1 MKFLRFTRYA
11 EWWEYKLVPLLSV
24 GYATL
29 LLTNYPLDQAV
40 PRLFFLLLA
49 IITGAIYVS
58 VINDLTDISEDALAG
73 KANRMANLSPLLR
86 GIIVS
91 ICLIAG
97 IAFGYKIWPDHISLF
112 FYIMAWIV
120 FSLYSLPP
128 VRLKKR
134 GIWGVLCD
142 ASGAHLFPSLLIA
155 SNLIFYTHT
164 AANLLWYLLVGVWSL
179 CYGLRGILWHQ
190 FYDRENDIRSGT
202 TTFASRINPADFKIP
217 ERLIFSLEIIAFTLI
232 LSHLIN
238 IWIIL
243 SICIY
248 IVLVLIRRQ
257 AFNYRITLI
266 ISPAAA
272 PYQLIMNDYYLVLFP
287 LSLLFTAALSYTYG
301 WIILCCHLLLFPKKT
316 ILIAKDLLMFSRKLL
331 AKNQ

>member
-1 MKFLRFTRYA
+1 MKFLKFTRYA

-29 LLTNYPLDQAV
+29 LLNNYPLDQAI
-40 PRLFFLLLA
+40 PRLIFLLLA

-58 VINDLTDISEDALAG
+58 VINDLTDIREDARAG
-73 KANRMANLSPLLR
+73 KSNRMAGLSPLWR

-91 ICLIAG
+91 TCLTAG
-97 IAFGYKIWPDHISLF
+97 IAFGYQIWPDRLSLF
-112 FYIMAWIV
+112 FYAMAWIV

-134 GIWGVLCD
+134 GIWGVFCD
-142 ASGAHLFPSLLIA
+142 ASGAHLFPTLLIA
-155 SNLIFYTHT
+155 SNLTYYMHVE
-164 AANLLWYLLVGVWSL
+164 ANLLWYLAIGTWAL

-202 TTFASRINPADFKIP
+202 TTFASRTEPGNFKIT
-217 ERLIFSLEIIAFTLI
+217 ERLIFGLETATFI
-232 LSHLIN
+232 LLLFYIVN
-238 IWIIL
+238 IWIVL
-243 SICIY
+243 SICAY

-257 AFNYRITLI
+257 GFNYRICLI
-266 ISPAAA
+266 ISPASA

-287 LSLLFTAALSYTYG
+287 LSLLFTAALHYKYG
-301 WIILCCHLLLFPKKT
+301 WIVLCIHLLLFPKKA
-316 ILIAKDLLMFSRKLL
+316 ILIAKDLLIFSKKIRV
-331 AKNQ
+331 KN